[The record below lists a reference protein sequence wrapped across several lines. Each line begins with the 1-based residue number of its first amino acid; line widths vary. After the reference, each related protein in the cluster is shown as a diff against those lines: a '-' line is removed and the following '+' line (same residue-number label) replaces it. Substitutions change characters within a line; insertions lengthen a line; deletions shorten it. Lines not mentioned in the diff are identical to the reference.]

1 MDASPHLPR
10 QGRVP
15 VFNMP
20 GIVTASIGLL
30 MAIHALRE
38 FVLPDAW
45 DAWTIVHLALLP
57 ARATLAL
64 DPSKAEAVLAAA
76 AAAADPGVTAVREA
90 FARYI
95 IAEPNLSPWTFASYG
110 LLHGSWM
117 HVILNVVWLA
127 AFGSPVARRCGAWR
141 YGAIALAG
149 TVAGGLAHVLVDPLS
164 TTPLVG
170 ASAGISALRAAA
182 CRFVFQRPVVG
193 YGDRP
198 WQLPPRQP
206 LESLPE
212 LLRNRTA
219 AAFLAIWLGTNLL
232 FGLVALPLGA
242 DNAAIAWDAHL
253 GGFLAGFL
261 LFPYLDAPSLRRR

>member
-1 MDASPHLPR
+1 MRDDLGH
-10 QGRVP
+10 GRGGA
-15 VFNMP
+15 P
-20 GIVTASIGLL
+20 GNADEANWPGRGLL
-30 MAIHALRE
+30 PDLAACLRFYSRLPVPRLHGEGDIHAAPDFRTAPRM
-38 FVLPDAW
+38 LPLAGL
-45 DAWTIVHLALLP
+45 ILALP
-57 ARATLAL
+57 AALTLLAARGL
-64 DPSKAEAVLAAA
+64 GLGPFLAAA
-76 AAAADPGVTAVREA
+76 LALTVMVLVTGALHEDGLADLADGCGGATRE
-90 FARYI
+90 RRLEI
-95 IAEPNLSPWTFASYG
+95 MRDSRL
-110 LLHGSWM
+110 GS
-117 HVILNVVWLA
+117 
-127 AFGSPVARRCGAWR
+127 

-170 ASAGISALRAAA
+170 ASAGISALMAAA